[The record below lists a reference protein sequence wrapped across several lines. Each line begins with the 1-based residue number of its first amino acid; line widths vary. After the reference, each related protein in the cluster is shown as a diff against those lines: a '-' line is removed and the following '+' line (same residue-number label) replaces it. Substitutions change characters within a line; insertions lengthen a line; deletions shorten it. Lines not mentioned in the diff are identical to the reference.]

1 MQRINTFLLAAGF
14 GYAAFW
20 IYQRYS
26 SAGISTDK
34 NEGGFL
40 DVISGGIMTITNTTN
55 NNLSLSLKGLA
66 HIKGWEG
73 FEAKEYLDAAG
84 LPTIGYGHLIKPHE
98 SFGVITE
105 QEASALLAKDVSSA
119 ETAVNNA
126 VKVPITQNQF
136 DALVSFA
143 FNVGNG
149 AFRTSTML
157 KRINAGEYAAAGYE
171 FGRWVFITQ
180 GSKKVVSAGL
190 VNRRTADYEL
200 YRGVA

>member
-1 MQRINTFLLAAGF
+1 MTKINTFLLAAGF

-20 IYQRYS
+20 IYQKYS
-26 SAGISTDK
+26 NAGISTEI

-73 FEAKEYLDAAG
+73 FEPKEYLDAAG

-119 ETAVNNA
+119 ENAVNNA